1 MAIKPTDYAAYRG
14 LLKDRQREEVLKR
27 IESQL
32 EAAIDAQLLE
42 DASCDR
48 VQKNMHKMHFFLHEF
63 SGLDARFAPSPR
75 RITEERERIPP
86 LTKEEIYAIARSLGE
101 KYMTAGWR
109 VRGDS
114 QSYGHSAHVEILI
127 FPWGD

>member
-1 MAIKPTDYAAYRG
+1 MVVTPKDYAAYTE
-14 LLKDRQREEVLKR
+14 LPKDRQREEVLKR

-32 EAAIDAQLLE
+32 EAAIDAQMLE
-42 DASCDR
+42 DASCYR
-48 VQKNMHKMHFFLHEF
+48 VPRRMHKMYFFLYEF
-63 SGLDARFAPSPR
+63 SGLDAKFAPSPR
-75 RITEERERIPP
+75 RVTEERERIPP

-114 QSYGHSAHVEILI
+114 ESLCGSAHVHIEI
-127 FPWGD
+127 FPWD

>member
-1 MAIKPTDYAAYRG
+1 MVVTPKDYAAYRE
-14 LLKDRQREEVLKR
+14 LPKDKQREEVLKR

-42 DASCDR
+42 DASCYR
-48 VQKNMHKMHFFLHEF
+48 APRRMHEMHFFLHEF
-63 SGLDARFAPSPR
+63 SGLDAKFAPAPL
-75 RITEERERIPP
+75 RITEERERISP
-86 LTKEEIYAIARSLGE
+86 LTKDEIYAIARNLGE

-114 QSYGHSAHVEILI
+114 QSFSDSTHVYIRI
-127 FPWGD
+127 FPWD